1 MGDGIVAT
9 IQTPF
14 AGVGFDSN
22 RSEIGIKSHGLSV
35 VEEVVMPVYEYL
47 CRDCGPF
54 TRMRSMSEYELP
66 SDCPKCEA
74 SAPRVML
81 TAPHCSTVSA
91 QARIAHATNERSAD
105 SPLTLSSMKGSHGA
119 GCSCCSGRS
128 SGLLKRGKGGT
139 KSFPT
144 SRPWMISH

>member
-1 MGDGIVAT
+1 
-9 IQTPF
+9 
-14 AGVGFDSN
+14 
-22 RSEIGIKSHGLSV
+22 LV
-35 VEEVVMPVYEYL
+35 VEEDVMPVYEYL

-66 SDCPKCEA
+66 SDCPKCVA
-74 SAPRVML
+74 SAPRVIL

-91 QARIAHATNERSAD
+91 QTRIAHATNERSAD
-105 SPLTLSSMKGSHGA
+105 SPRTLSSMKGSHGA